1 MKTIKVKK
9 GEVINFLRLDIIS
22 EIQALKKSLELFEKK
37 YSKSFKKFEKEVL
50 NEEENF
56 EKWDDY
62 MEWKAYLHTYKDRME
77 NLKDLENAKDIKVTA
92 R

>member
-1 MKTIKVKK
+1 M
-9 GEVINFLRLDIIS
+9 
-22 EIQALKKSLELFEKK
+22 KKSLELFEKNITNH
-37 YSKSFKKFEKEVL
+37 FKKFEKEVL
-50 NEEENF
+50 NEKENF

-77 NLKDLENAKDIKVTA
+77 NLKDLENAKDIKVIA